1 MAHNQPPVVFV
12 NMAQCWQCGRY
23 ILPGDD
29 LRRRVLQTGVA
40 YKRDPSGGRV
50 DQYGPVNLCV
60 ACDEAVTEEECVRNE
75 RSTRRT
81 RVVLI
86 AIGGLWLTG
95 CLRGMGVPWLLAIAT
110 TGALV
115 YSGVLGRII
124 AAAWVMFYALAWAGI
139 PPTTQPQKALPYFA
153 AMIVGILLL
162 KGIGVLL
169 RKRAAITQRE
179 TRDKAPLEGG
189 AL

>member
-1 MAHNQPPVVFV
+1 MAHNQPPVVVV

-23 ILPGDD
+23 IPPGEEV
-29 LRRRVLQTGVA
+29 RRRVLQTGVA
-40 YKRDPSGGRV
+40 YRRGLSGERV

-60 ACDEAVTEEECVRNE
+60 TCDEAVTEAERVQNE

-81 RVVLI
+81 RIVLI
-86 AIGGLWLTG
+86 AIGALWLTG

-110 TGALV
+110 TGVLV

-124 AAAWVMFYALAWAGI
+124 AAAWVVFYALAWAGI
-139 PPTTQPQKALPYFA
+139 PPTTRPRQALPYFA
-153 AMIVGILLL
+153 AMIVEIVLL

-179 TRDKAPLEGG
+179 THDKAPLEDG